1 MNILIIVESPTKE
14 KSFAKYL
21 KDQKDKYVI
30 ASSKGHIRD
39 LATSGKGGLGVDLEN
54 GFKPTYRI
62 SRKQDKD
69 KVVKELEVAVKKAD
83 KVILATDPDREGESI
98 AWHLADTLKLDVE
111 TTERIEFFEIT
122 KEKILAALDNPRKIN
137 MDMVQSQEAR
147 RILDRI
153 VGFMLSKILNK
164 KVHAPAGGRVQSVAL
179 RFVIERELE
188 VLAFDPQSYFTIETE
203 LITPKQKLPLEL
215 TAFQNQT
222 LKNTDDKTDANG
234 YRKIIPLS
242 TEDIAKS
249 YIAKLPKEVT
259 LKEVVI
265 TSKKKDSK
273 AAFRTSTLQQEAS
286 SHKDLRFSPQKTQS
300 VAQSLYEG
308 VSIGDETVG
317 LVTYIRTD
325 SDRLS
330 DAFITEASEFITKTY
345 GPEYLSDKPKAK
357 TAILQSQDAHEA
369 IRPTSLSRTPEMMAA
384 YLEPDQLKLYRI
396 IYARA
401 VASLMTGKK
410 YDVTTYTFQGADLT
424 FKAQGSVV
432 TFEGY
437 TKAYPVVEEDEGS
450 QLPQLFKGQT
460 FPLVFK
466 ELKPHTTSGPSRYSE
481 AKLIQEMEY
490 RGIGRP
496 STYAATISRLK
507 DHHYVSV
514 KSHTLY
520 PNPEAHAAMKYLMTY
535 FQYLVNPTYTSE
547 MELKLDEVKDGEVKR
562 LDLLND
568 FYQHFKAQYDQA
580 GDLAKDDPALNF
592 YGSCPKCKENNRQ
605 GTIIPRRSRFGVFL
619 GCDQYPTCDFISN
632 DVPLPW
638 EKENPT
644 DKEDEEENGKT
655 VFKSNRVA
663 AEPIGKDCP
672 ACGKPLLKRFAKRGG
687 RPFVGCSGYPSC
699 KHLENLDGTVIVLK
713 ERPAKKSYKG
723 SKATQDTTETKETK
737 PSKKPKTKKA
747 KSA

>member
-21 KDQKDKYVI
+21 KDQKDHYVI

-39 LATSGKGGLGVDLEN
+39 LATTGKGGLGVDIEN

-69 KVVKELEVAVKKAD
+69 KVVKELEAAVKKAD

-98 AWHLADTLKLDVE
+98 AWHLADTLKLDIE
-111 TTERIEFFEIT
+111 KTERIEFFEIT
-122 KEKILAALDNPRKIN
+122 KDKILAALQNPRKIN

-188 VLAFDPQSYFTIETE
+188 VLAFNPQTYFTIETE
-203 LITPKQKLPLEL
+203 VSTPQQSLPLEVMSYQEQSL
-215 TAFQNQT
+215 RNS
-222 LKNTDDKTDANG
+222 DDKSDEAG

-242 TEDIAKS
+242 SEAITQQ
-249 YIAKLPKEVT
+249 YIDQLPKEVT
-259 LKEVVI
+259 LTDVVV
-265 TSKKKDSK
+265 TSKKKESK

-286 SHKDLRFSPQKTQS
+286 SHKDLRFSPKKTQS

-308 VSIGDETVG
+308 VTIGDENVG
-317 LVTYIRTD
+317 LITYIRTD

-330 DAFITEASEFITKTY
+330 DTFIAEATTYITQSF

-369 IRPTSLSRTPEMMAA
+369 IRPTSIARTPELMAP
-384 YLEPDQLKLYRI
+384 YLTPDQFKLYRI

-401 VASLMTGKK
+401 LASLMTAKK
-410 YDVTTYTFQGADLT
+410 YDVTTYTFRGGEFT
-424 FKAQGSVV
+424 FRAQGSVV
-432 TFEGY
+432 TFDGY
-437 TKAYPVVEEDEGS
+437 TRAYPVVEEDEGS
-450 QLPQLFKGQT
+450 QLPQLFKNQT

-466 ELKPHTTSGPSRYSE
+466 EMKAHATSGPSRYSE

-496 STYAATISRLK
+496 STYAATIARLK

-547 MELKLDEVKDGEVKR
+547 MELKLDEVKDGEVSR
-562 LDLLND
+562 IDLLNE
-568 FYQHFKAQYDQA
+568 FYSHFKAQVDQA
-580 GDLAKDDPALNF
+580 GDLPKDDVALRF
-592 YGSCPKCKENNRQ
+592 YGSCPKCKENGRE
-605 GTIIPRRSRFGVFL
+605 GTIIPRHSRFGVFL
-619 GCDQYPTCDFISN
+619 GCDQYPACDFISN

-638 EKENPT
+638 EKENPS
-644 DKEDEEENGKT
+644 DKEDSDEENGNT
-655 VFKSNRVA
+655 VFQSKKVA

-672 ACGKPLLKRFAKRGG
+672 KCGKPLLKRFARRGG
-687 RPFVGCSGYPSC
+687 RPFVGCSGYPTC
-699 KHLENLDGTVIVLK
+699 KHLENIDGTEIILK
-713 ERPAKKSYKG
+713 ERPNKKVS
-723 SKATQDTTETKETK
+723 
-737 PSKKPKTKKA
+737 KTKKA
-747 KSA
+747 KKA

>member
-21 KDQKDKYVI
+21 KDQKDKYII

-39 LATSGKGGLGVDLEN
+39 LATSGKGGLGVDIEN

-69 KVVKELEVAVKKAD
+69 KVVKELESAVKKAD

-111 TTERIEFFEIT
+111 KTERIEFFEIT
-122 KEKILAALDNPRKIN
+122 KEKILAALQNPRKIN

-188 VLAFDPQSYFTIETE
+188 VLAFNPQTYFTIETE
-203 LITPKQKLPLEL
+203 LDTPKQKLPLEL
-215 TAFQNQT
+215 TAYQNQS
-222 LKNTDDKTDANG
+222 LKNTDDKTDPNG

-242 TEDIAKS
+242 TEEIAKG
-249 YIAKLPKEVT
+249 YIEKLPKEVT

-265 TSKKKDSK
+265 TSKKKESK

-308 VSIGDETVG
+308 VSIGEETVG

-330 DAFITEASEFITKTY
+330 DAFVAEASDFITKTY

-369 IRPTSLSRTPEMMAA
+369 IRPTSLSRTPDMMAA
-384 YLEPDQLKLYRI
+384 YLEPDQLKLYRL

-401 VASLMTGKK
+401 VASLMTAKK
-410 YDVTTYTFQGADLT
+410 YDVTTYTFQGGDFT

-450 QLPQLFKGQT
+450 QLPQLFKGQN
-460 FPLVFK
+460 FPLAFK
-466 ELKPHTTSGPSRYSE
+466 ELKSHTTSGPSRYSE

-547 MELKLDEVKDGEVKR
+547 MELKLDEVKDGEVTR
-562 LDLLND
+562 IDLLND

-580 GDLAKDDPALNF
+580 GDLAKDDPALHF

-638 EKENPT
+638 EKENPS
-644 DKEDEEENGKT
+644 DKEDDEENGKP
-655 VFKSNRVA
+655 VFKSTKVA

-672 ACGKPLLKRFAKRGG
+672 KCGKPLMKRFAKRGG
-687 RPFVGCSGYPSC
+687 RPFVGCSGYPDC
-699 KHLENLDGTVIVLK
+699 RHLENLDGTEIILK
-713 ERPAKKSYKG
+713 ERPNKKFGKT
-723 SKATQDTTETKETK
+723 SKVVKTK
-737 PSKKPKTKKA
+737 KTKKA
-747 KSA
+747 

>member
-1 MNILIIVESPTKE
+1 MDILIIVESPTKE

-21 KDQKDKYVI
+21 KDQKDHYHI

-39 LATSGKGGLGVDLEN
+39 LSISGVGGFGVDITN

-62 SRKQDKD
+62 IKGKEEI
-69 KVVKELEVAVKKAD
+69 VKELEKATKKVD

-111 TTERIEFFEIT
+111 KTERIEFYEIT
-122 KEKILAALDNPRKIN
+122 KDKILQALEAPRKIN
-137 MDMVQSQEAR
+137 LDMVQSQEAR

-164 KVHAPAGGRVQSVAL
+164 KVYAPAGGRVQSVAL

-188 VLAFDPQSYFTIETE
+188 VLAFVPQAYFTIETE
-203 LITPKQKLPLEL
+203 ATTPTQALPLEL
-215 TAFQNQT
+215 VSYQNQS
-222 LKNTDDKTDANG
+222 LKNTDDKTDPAG
-234 YRKIIPLS
+234 YRKMIPIS
-242 TEDIAKS
+242 TEAIAKDYQS
-249 YIAKLPKEVT
+249 KLPSEVKLIDVT
-259 LKEVVI
+259 I
-265 TSKKKDSK
+265 TSKKKESK

-286 SHKDLRFSPQKTQS
+286 SHKDLRFSPQRTQS

-308 VSIGDETVG
+308 VTIGEENVG
-317 LVTYIRTD
+317 LITYIRTD

-330 DAFITEASEFITKTY
+330 DAFIAEASEYIKTNF

-369 IRPTSLSRTPEMMAA
+369 IRPTSLARTPAMMEA
-384 YLEPDQLKLYRI
+384 YLTPDQLKLYRL
-396 IYARA
+396 IYARTL
-401 VASLMTGKK
+401 ASLMTAKK
-410 YDVTTYTFQGADLT
+410 YDVTTYAFQGGDFT

-432 TFEGY
+432 TFDGY

-450 QLPQLFKGQT
+450 QLPQLFKGQS

-466 ELKPHTTSGPSRYSE
+466 EIKAHTTSGPSRYSE

-496 STYAATISRLK
+496 STYATTISKLK
-507 DHHYVSV
+507 EHHYVSV

-520 PNPEAHAAMKYLMTY
+520 PNPEAHAAMKYLMT
-535 FQYLVNPTYTSE
+535 FFGYLVNPTYTSE
-547 MELKLDEVKDGEVKR
+547 MELKLDEVKDGEVTR
-562 LDLLND
+562 LELLNE
-568 FYQHFKAQYDQA
+568 FYQHFKTQYDQA
-580 GDLAKDDPALNF
+580 GDLPSDDPALRF
-592 YGSCPKCKENNRQ
+592 YGSCPKCKENNRK

-632 DVPLPW
+632 HVPFPW
-638 EKENPT
+638 EKENPG
-644 DKEDEEENGKT
+644 DQEDDEENDQA
-655 VFKSNRVA
+655 VFQSKKPV

-672 ACGKPLLKRFAKRGG
+672 KCGKPLIKRFAKRGG
-687 RPFVGCSGYPSC
+687 RPFVGCSGFPTC
-699 KHLENLDGTVIVLK
+699 RHLENLDGTEIILK
-713 ERPAKKSYKG
+713 ERPAKKSF
-723 SKATQDTTETKETK
+723 
-737 PSKKPKTKKA
+737 KTKKA
-747 KSA
+747 RKA